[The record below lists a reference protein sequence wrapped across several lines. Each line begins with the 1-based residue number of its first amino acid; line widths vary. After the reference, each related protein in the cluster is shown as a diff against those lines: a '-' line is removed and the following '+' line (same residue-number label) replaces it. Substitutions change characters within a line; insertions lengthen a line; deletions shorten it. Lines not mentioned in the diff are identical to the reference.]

1 MFKSNTVY
9 YLFYGIYS
17 NMQHETIWQLASVLS
32 PAGLK
37 TMTVIN
43 VRNIISERTGGK
55 WIVLF
60 FHTYSY
66 GIRRQQHCS
75 ARVQGIKL

>member
-1 MFKSNTVY
+1 
-9 YLFYGIYS
+9 
-17 NMQHETIWQLASVLS
+17 MQHETIWQLGGVLS

-43 VRNIISERTGGK
+43 ARNIISERTGGK
-55 WIVLF
+55 RIVLLF
-60 FHTYSY
+60 FHTHSY
-66 GIRRQQHCS
+66 GIRRQQLCS